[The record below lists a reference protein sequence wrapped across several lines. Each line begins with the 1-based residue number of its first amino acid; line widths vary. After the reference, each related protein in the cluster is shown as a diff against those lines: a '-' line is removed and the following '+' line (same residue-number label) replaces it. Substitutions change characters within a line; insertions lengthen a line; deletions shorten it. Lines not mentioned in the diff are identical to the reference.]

1 MPVEAGALELTCAR
15 KVLRQAL
22 KRRPMAHAARP
33 VRREPCLGG
42 RSVRRQPCS
51 RIEWEHHDHGHT
63 ADRLRSRSP

>member
-15 KVLRQAL
+15 KMLRQAL
-22 KRRPMAHAARP
+22 TQRPMAHAARRA
-33 VRREPCLGG
+33 RREPYSEV